1 MIPSSDIPFVDMPI
15 AYIGIGSNLGDKARN
30 CGRALELIG
39 LLSGGQVKKWS
50 RWFMTRPVGA
60 EGQEWYL
67 NGVASLE
74 TEISARELLA
84 RLLGIESAMGR
95 VRTKKWEPRIIDLDL
110 LLFGEEVIE
119 SEDLQV
125 PHPLMHVRRFVL
137 VPMVELAPW
146 LLHPVLRK
154 TMEELLESLAE
165 DGQEVISFE
174 G

>member
-1 MIPSSDIPFVDMPI
+1 
-15 AYIGIGSNLGDKARN
+15 
-30 CGRALELIG
+30 
-39 LLSGGQVKKWS
+39 
-50 RWFMTRPVGA
+50 
-60 EGQEWYL
+60 
-67 NGVASLE
+67 VASLE